1 MLAQIYKLGRFF
13 GAESVVKINH
23 YDAAFHQFS
32 CCKSRT
38 YMHETVKKL

>member
-23 YDAAFHQFS
+23 YDAAFTNS
-32 CCKSRT
+32 AAAKVELTCMKR
-38 YMHETVKKL
+38 